1 MYSAETKSTKEG
13 WHTCTWRIIPIPP
26 EVPQAVS
33 CYYMLYAANYNI
45 DFSDSSFSTD
55 QDYLFASPSQVLI
68 AS

>member
-1 MYSAETKSTKEG
+1 MAYMYVAYHPNSSRSASG
-13 WHTCTWRIIPIPP
+13 CFMLLH
-26 EVPQAVS
+26 AV
-33 CYYMLYAANYNI
+33 CYYMLYAANYSI